1 MLPLRPDGPKAASQ
15 ATAATASSAPPARRV
30 VSQVP
35 LPSYAQPS
43 PVPAP
48 TRGGGL
54 SSRLMSLNS
63 AILAAQQE
71 WERKNRGDGRSLS
84 GSSSVSS
91 SGVSSVTNE
100 SGPEPTRGDFILR
113 YYENV
118 DGVEDHD
125 DDYGAYALRGAE
137 LELALQRQSA
147 RAVQAVIDAGR
158 AAELKMPSPS
168 APAGRSHD
176 LPAEQESSEDSSS
189 AYDDDGFLYGQSR
202 TYGDRASAGDAPRR
216 VTVAE
221 LAEAYSFADPD
232 RRSRSATTLRKT
244 KQSTPPEP
252 TTRPKNSVQAP
263 LPQLEME
270 SWEVAPGRMVDS
282 THGEN
287 IGYSNAY
294 LNGREPVQVSEDV
307 SFNVLTIKP
316 GDKARWEAHESQ
328 LRTCSVASGK
338 IEIKIGANKFGTGP
352 NSVFI
357 IRPGETCVATNKLYV
372 DATVHCTTVKNY
384 SLLT

>member
-1 MLPLRPDGPKAASQ
+1 MLPLRPDGPKAARQ
-15 ATAATASSAPPARRV
+15 ATAATASSAPLARRV

-35 LPSYAQPS
+35 LPSYAQPP

-48 TRGGGL
+48 PRGGGL

-100 SGPEPTRGDFILR
+100 SGPEPTR
-113 YYENV
+113 
-118 DGVEDHD
+118 DHD
-125 DDYGAYALRGAE
+125 DDYGVYALRGAE

-189 AYDDDGFLYGQSR
+189 AYDDDGFLCGQSR
-202 TYGDRASAGDAPRR
+202 TYGGRASAGDAPRR